1 MARGAQL
8 QTFAAT
14 HGLRITSIQAIR
26 EYRAFHE
33 IAVRQLKASEV
44 ETDYGSFQAVVYADD
59 AGKKEHVAMIRG
71 ELSKMPASYAPLV
84 RVHSECLTGDVF
96 GSRRCDCGRQLD
108 GAMKLI
114 TEEGAGLVLYL
125 RQEGRGIGLENKVRA
140 YALQDQGLDTVE
152 ANVHLGFDP
161 DERDF
166 AVGAHMLLAMGI
178 RAVRLITNN
187 PAKAVALSQFG
198 ISVVERIPMVV
209 EPDPYSESYLR
220 TKREKLGHI
229 L

>member
-1 MARGAQL
+1 
-8 QTFAAT
+8 
-14 HGLRITSIQAIR
+14 
-26 EYRAFHE
+26 
-33 IAVRQLKASEV
+33 
-44 ETDYGSFQAVVYADD
+44 
-59 AGKKEHVAMIRG
+59 
-71 ELSKMPASYAPLV
+71 MPVSYAPLV
-84 RVHSECLTGDVF
+84 RLHSECLTGDVF

-178 RAVRLITNN
+178 RSIRLITNN
-187 PAKAVALSQFG
+187 PAKAAALSRFG

-220 TKREKLGHI
+220 TKREKLGH
-229 L
+229 LL